1 VSWLMMSSR
10 GRPGVIESSLTIG
23 LGRVTGWR
31 TAPSSVAGDASRR
44 RFPPCAPGPRDVRPQ
59 ARGRACGPKDGTRPV
74 SAACCDA
81 VLLSPPLVPRGTEG
95 PRPRWGKRGQDAT
108 IASKVRGGKG
118 FARLIERPGP
128 LRDVQ
133 DEGLVADRRV
143 ELEVGGLGLAR
154 DGVADALHEPR

>member
-1 VSWLMMSSR
+1 MSCLMMSSR
-10 GRPGVIESSLTIG
+10 DRPWVIESSLTIG

-44 RFPPCAPGPRDVRPQ
+44 RSPPLAPGPRDVRPQ
-59 ARGRACGPKDGTRPV
+59 ARGRACGPKDGRRPV

-81 VLLSPPLVPRGTEG
+81 VLLSLPARPPWDRGTARAG
-95 PRPRWGKRGQDAT
+95 GKRGQDAT

-133 DEGLVADRRV
+133 DEGL
-143 ELEVGGLGLAR
+143 EGGP
-154 DGVADALHEPR
+154 DALLG